1 MKQKTVCVRELSNLR
16 MVAGNEK
23 KYKTVI
29 HQGVVKDW
37 VAFGWIELRKP
48 TLEDKKKYP
57 VVVG

>member
-1 MKQKTVCVRELSNLR
+1 MKQKTVHARELSTLK

-37 VAFGWIELRKP
+37 VGFGWIELRKP
-48 TLEDKKKYP
+48 TLEDKRKYP
-57 VVVG
+57 VIVG